1 MTLEREHRAKAKS
14 SAIAWIGALA
24 VSAVIVLS
32 FELNRHHYA
41 ASKVSARVGAA
52 ILIWLALAVIFRFV
66 VFVVKRLMRGSPQ
79 SAR

>member
-1 MTLEREHRAKAKS
+1 MTLEHEDRAKAKS
-14 SAIAWIGALA
+14 RVIAWIGALA

-32 FELNRHHYA
+32 RELNRHHYA
-41 ASKVSARVGAA
+41 ASKVSARIGAA

-66 VFVVKRLMRGSPQ
+66 VFVVMRLMRGSPQ